1 MAWHDLRLFHGRRY
15 RLIRI
20 ATVALLG
27 AEGALLLVALP
38 LLMFLGGWAG
48 ADSGGIL

>member
-1 MAWHDLRLFHGRRY
+1 
-15 RLIRI
+15 LIRI